1 MNPNGDVR
9 VEGVA
14 LPSEGVDLVGDLY
27 RPASQ
32 PAGDASPAV
41 VVVGSWTT
49 VKEQMAGRYAAGLA
63 ARGLTTLAFD
73 FRGYGGSKGD
83 PQDFESPERKIADI
97 VSAVD
102 YLKSRP
108 DVDSSRIG
116 ALGICAG
123 SGYVAVAASR
133 NPEIRSVAMVAPWLH
148 DRTLVPDIYGGP
160 EGVRERMAL
169 GEAARDKYESTGE
182 VDYIPAASD
191 TDERAAMY
199 GPFDYYLYADRGAV
213 PEWRNR
219 FAVMSWPQWLTFDP
233 ISVAAQ
239 CTAPTFMLH
248 SPDAAIPDGARR
260 FHDGL
265 RAPKEL
271 QWTTGSQ
278 FDFYDQESTVMSAL
292 DSVEA
297 HFGRTL

>member
-14 LPSEGVDLVGDLY
+14 LPSEGTELVGDLY

-41 VVVGSWTT
+41 VVAGSWTT

-63 ARGLTTLAFD
+63 QRGLTALAFD
-73 FRGYGGSKGD
+73 FRGYGGSKGE

-97 VSAVD
+97 ISAVD

-148 DRTLVPDIYGGP
+148 DRTLVQDIYGGP
-160 EGVRERMAL
+160 DGIRERMAQ
-169 GEAARDKYESTGE
+169 GEAAREKYESTGE
-182 VDYIPAASD
+182 VDYVPAASD
-191 TDERAAMY
+191 TDAQAAMY
-199 GPFDYYLYADRGAV
+199 GPFDYYLNADRGAV
-213 PEWRNR
+213 PEWGNR

-233 ISVAAQ
+233 IAVAPQ

-248 SPDAAIPDGARR
+248 SPDAAVPDGARR
-260 FHDGL
+260 FHDAL
-265 RAPKEL
+265 TAPKEL
-271 QWTTGSQ
+271 QWTTGAQ
-278 FDFYDQESTVMSAL
+278 FDFYDQESTVVPAL
-292 DSVEA
+292 DAVGA

>member
-1 MNPNGDVR
+1 MHPNGDVR
-9 VEGVA
+9 VEGVT
-14 LPSEGVDLVGDLY
+14 LLSEGVELVGDLY

-32 PAGDASPAV
+32 PAGDAAPAV

-63 ARGLTTLAFD
+63 QRGLAALAFD
-73 FRGYGGSKGD
+73 FRGYGASKGD
-83 PQDFESPERKIADI
+83 PQNFESPERKIADI
-97 VSAVD
+97 AAAVD
-102 YLKSRP
+102 YLTSRP
-108 DVDSSRIG
+108 DVDSSRLG

-123 SGYVAVAASR
+123 SGYVAVAASQ
-133 NPEIRSVAMVAPWLH
+133 NPGIRSVAMVAPWLH

-160 EGVRERMAL
+160 EGVRERVAQ
-169 GEAARDKYESTGE
+169 GEAAREKYESTGE

-199 GPFDYYLYADRGAV
+199 GPFDYYLNAGRGAL
-213 PEWRNR
+213 PQWRNR

-233 ISVAAQ
+233 IAVAPR

-260 FHDGL
+260 FHDAL
-265 RAPKEL
+265 TVPKEL
-271 QWTTGSQ
+271 QWTTGTQ
-278 FDFYDQESTVMSAL
+278 FDFYDQESTVVPAL
-292 DSVEA
+292 DSVGA